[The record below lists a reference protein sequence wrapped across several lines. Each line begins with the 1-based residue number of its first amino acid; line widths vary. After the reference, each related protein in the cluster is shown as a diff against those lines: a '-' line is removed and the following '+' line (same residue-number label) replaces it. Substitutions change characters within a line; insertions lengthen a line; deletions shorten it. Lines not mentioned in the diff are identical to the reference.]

1 MYFQKFG
8 EGSPILYL
16 HGWGSDGRIFQSV
29 VARLPNYTNYLV
41 DFIGFGKSDKPPIEG
56 WNVLDYAKDILRFLD
71 DQNLQQVTI
80 VGHSFGCRVA
90 MVLASLYP
98 NRVGKLL
105 LVAPAGL
112 RKPSFKRWCK
122 VLKYKMHKFLC
133 KMGVCQNVSVRYGSV
148 DYNACENGLK
158 NTFVKVVNQ
167 DLTAFAKK
175 IACPTLIVNGNN
187 DTQTPLKHAQNLQ
200 KLIKTSSLVEIDG
213 DHFAFFHN
221 PQAFAQTIKLFEES

>member
-1 MYFQKFG
+1 M
-8 EGSPILYL
+8 YL
-16 HGWGSDGRIFQSV
+16 HGWGSNGGIFQP
-29 VARLPNYTNYLV
+29 VAEQLPSYANYLV
-41 DFIGFGKSDKPPIEG
+41 DFVGFGQSDKPPIEG
-56 WNVLDYAKDILRFLD
+56 WTVLDYANDVLSFLD
-71 DQNLQQVTI
+71 EQDLQHVTI

-90 MVLASLYP
+90 MVLASLHP

-112 RKPSFKRWCK
+112 RKPSFRRLCK
-122 VLKYKMHKFLC
+122 VARYKIHKFLC
-133 KMGVCQNVSVRYGSV
+133 EMGLCQNITAHYGSA
-148 DYNACENGLK
+148 DYNACEDCIK

-167 DLTAFAKK
+167 DLSVFAKK
-175 IACPTLIVNGNN
+175 IVCPTLIINGNK

-213 DHFAFFHN
+213 DHFAFFRH